1 MQKLKAVLDVIK
13 TCHIKAK
20 NIIEEQKTALEEIS
34 NFLFEKETISGEEF
48 MDILKKYVDF
58 PEKEEKKEESISEE
72 NNKSEE

>member
-1 MQKLKAVLDVIK
+1 
-13 TCHIKAK
+13 
-20 NIIEEQKTALEEIS
+20 
-34 NFLFEKETISGEEF
+34 